1 MEEDDHWDLK
11 TKVKERDEILQ
22 GTKCEI
28 LLGLASILFTLI
40 WKIKGSSHWKNYWS
54 EELLETHQAFSEDHL
69 EIKWKASCKYHGKQT
84 WIKIKYFEESKSN
97 VNTI

>member
-1 MEEDDHWDLK
+1 MEKNGQSGEKW
-11 TKVKERDEILQ
+11 
-22 GTKCEI
+22 
-28 LLGLASILFTLI
+28 ASGWHNEKRAGNIQDNVEAVTGRI
-40 WKIKGSSHWKNYWS
+40 T
-54 EELLETHQAFSEDHL
+54 EELLETYEVFSEDRL